1 MIYMMSYL
9 MISKQIYSF
18 HYQKSLLMRQRSR
31 KLVRPWVYG
40 KTKHSATTD
49 ILKALDFTLSKGDG
63 YKLAEAF
70 YIYRERKFPTI
81 NQIMKIVNEVGWI
94 TG

>member
-1 MIYMMSYL
+1 
-9 MISKQIYSF
+9 
-18 HYQKSLLMRQRSR
+18 MRQRSR

-49 ILKALDFTLSKGDG
+49 ILKALYFTGDG
-63 YKLAEAF
+63 YKLAEAL
-70 YIYRERKFPTI
+70 YIYRERKFPSI